1 MKLNFTTALPII
13 VSLLLLS
20 TAADAKLI
28 KRGGASEDL
37 GSVTG
42 YYIASEDAK
51 PYISEE
57 EAEFLG
63 FPARIQTDPVPFLN
77 RSGADGE
84 TDIRCNPSFCDYNF
98 LLGDS
103 LTVLGHSISYGRDAD
118 VTTSFTWTLY
128 QPSFTVDNGF
138 GYFVTKGGDEIAS
151 WEPTSIFYVA
161 DSAQIDVWLDTVF
174 PIELAPGSYQLGL
187 TSTYTAPSGMEFGY
201 LNKNDQ
207 AIKEDKQDKDLYA
220 WSAFESGNT
229 YSTST
234 SRRYNLILEV
244 NAPDQLSILGIM
256 MGLLLS
262 SRMIFKKQA
271 ED

>member
-1 MKLNFTTALPII
+1 MKLNSTSALPII
-13 VSLLLLS
+13 ISLLLLS

-42 YYIASEDAK
+42 YYIASENAEQ
-51 PYISEE
+51 YISEE

-63 FPARIQTDPVPFLN
+63 FPALIQTDPVPFLN

-84 TDIRCNPSFCDYNF
+84 TDVRCKPSFCEYNF

-103 LTVLGHSISYGRDAD
+103 LTVLGHSISYGRDDD
-118 VTTSFTWTLY
+118 VTTSFKWTLY

-138 GYFVTKGGDEIAS
+138 GYLITNGGDEIAS
-151 WEPTSIFYVA
+151 WEPTSIIYVA

-187 TSTYTAPSGMEFGY
+187 TSTYTAPSGKEFGY
-201 LNKNDQ
+201 LNTNKQ
-207 AIKEDKQDKDLYA
+207 AIKKNEQDKDLYL
-220 WSAFESGNT
+220 WSALKTGNT

-234 SRRYNLILEV
+234 SRRYNLTLEV
-244 NAPDQLSILGIM
+244 NAPNQLSILGIM
-256 MGLLLS
+256 MGLFLT